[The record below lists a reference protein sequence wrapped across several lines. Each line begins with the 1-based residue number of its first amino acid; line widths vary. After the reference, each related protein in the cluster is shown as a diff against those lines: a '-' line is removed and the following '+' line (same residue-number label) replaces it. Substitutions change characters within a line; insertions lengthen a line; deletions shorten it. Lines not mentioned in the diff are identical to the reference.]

1 MQSVDVEDPSA
12 RSPSPESQ
20 NLQANE
26 KSPSVDEHGRVDD
39 EPETKIDINE
49 ESPSDKLTN
58 GDDHLESPSLEQQD
72 SDEKENLEPEV
83 STTETTEPSYQTVE
97 DGEVTP
103 VAASSRES
111 NVEDVLESSPDSAPD
126 VNQIPPPSPPTPPAK
141 FLEESPSVNNEIV
154 NNASLQEVTLDAP
167 PAPIE
172 KSPRDA
178 HTNITEV
185 TQSSR
190 PSTPLT
196 ARLFGRK
203 STSESVHSP
212 SSSLGHVRNLTITQ
226 GHTLSVVLISNA
238 LETIAGSREA
248 KRSAPLKDAVDNA
261 LTMIRSGQG
270 GDRPRE
276 IFEPLRL
283 ACETGNEKLQIA
295 SLDCIS
301 KLISYSFFLETDAPA
316 SHHIASPPPSPAL
329 PPQKFTSESQT
340 NLRPPT
346 LVDLVTHTITA
357 CHTETTPDT
366 VSLQI
371 VKALLAL
378 VLSPTLLV
386 HQSSLLKAVRTVY
399 NIFLLSPDPINQT
412 VAQGGLTQMVHHVFA
427 RCKLSGLRNDF
438 VDISSPISPRPDGYG
453 QGIRLPS
460 NRPSLTPTTP
470 DTYPLP
476 PLTPPNGPDEEE
488 EAAQKRENTNIT
500 ETPVSQ
506 ADKLPEGEVQSPGP
520 GGTSLYV

>member
-196 ARLFGRK
+196 ARLF
-203 STSESVHSP
+203 
-212 SSSLGHVRNLTITQ
+212 
-226 GHTLSVVLISNA
+226 
-238 LETIAGSREA
+238 
-248 KRSAPLKDAVDNA
+248 
-261 LTMIRSGQG
+261 
-270 GDRPRE
+270 
-276 IFEPLRL
+276 
-283 ACETGNEKLQIA
+283 
-295 SLDCIS
+295 
-301 KLISYSFFLETDAPA
+301 
-316 SHHIASPPPSPAL
+316 
-329 PPQKFTSESQT
+329 
-340 NLRPPT
+340 
-346 LVDLVTHTITA
+346 
-357 CHTETTPDT
+357 
-366 VSLQI
+366 
-371 VKALLAL
+371 
-378 VLSPTLLV
+378 
-386 HQSSLLKAVRTVY
+386 
-399 NIFLLSPDPINQT
+399 
-412 VAQGGLTQMVHHVFA
+412 
-427 RCKLSGLRNDF
+427 
-438 VDISSPISPRPDGYG
+438 
-453 QGIRLPS
+453 
-460 NRPSLTPTTP
+460 
-470 DTYPLP
+470 
-476 PLTPPNGPDEEE
+476 
-488 EAAQKRENTNIT
+488 
-500 ETPVSQ
+500 
-506 ADKLPEGEVQSPGP
+506 
-520 GGTSLYV
+520 